1 MIKQPK
7 FDLRALFT
15 SGYSFWEYVAIFAFM
30 LGMAAVLAFANIG
43 TANGLNRLAVLFVIA
58 CASWMVGS
66 MLGFLFGVPRFKSD
80 AGSHGPIGASAV
92 AQSAAKFT
100 PNTNL
105 EQISDWL
112 TKIIVGATLVQ
123 LRPIAVHF
131 AALCVWIGGQI
142 GQPSAA
148 VFVGGLILF
157 LFFAGLLWGYLWCS
171 IRIFREM
178 LDLMTKL
185 EAAGSE

>member
-1 MIKQPK
+1 
-7 FDLRALFT
+7 
-15 SGYSFWEYVAIFAFM
+15 
-30 LGMAAVLAFANIG
+30 
-43 TANGLNRLAVLFVIA
+43 
-58 CASWMVGS
+58 
-66 MLGFLFGVPRFKSD
+66 
-80 AGSHGPIGASAV
+80 
-92 AQSAAKFT
+92 
-100 PNTNL
+100 
-105 EQISDWL
+105 
-112 TKIIVGATLVQ
+112 
-123 LRPIAVHF
+123 VHF